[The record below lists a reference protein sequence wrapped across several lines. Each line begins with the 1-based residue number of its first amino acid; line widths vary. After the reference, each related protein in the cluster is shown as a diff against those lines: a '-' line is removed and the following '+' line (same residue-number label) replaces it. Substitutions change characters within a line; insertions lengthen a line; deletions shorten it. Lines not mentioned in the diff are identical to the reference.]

1 MHTTPTGISK
11 NMFRRSEYFH
21 VFSFQDH
28 TAHKNVKSLWGVF
41 CILNVLL
48 HYFPRATMLYNAET
62 RHNAEVW
69 KDINLS
75 KR

>member
-1 MHTTPTGISK
+1 M
-11 NMFRRSEYFH
+11 
-21 VFSFQDH
+21 
-28 TAHKNVKSLWGVF
+28 GVF